1 MRTRMIVTTLT
12 AAAALSLSLTACG
25 SDGGGTAAP
34 AKSSA
39 AATAAAPAASTPAA
53 ADSAAPAASTAAPTA
68 PTKAAGTADPTQ
80 LAKELAMVAGLKQI
94 DPKLAADNQKTVAAA
109 QQTCADIKAGKD
121 DATVAKNTT
130 TYFAATGAKV
140 TDQQG
145 QMIAVIV
152 KAALCP

>member
-1 MRTRMIVTTLT
+1 MIVTTLT
-12 AAAALSLSLTACG
+12 AAAALSLAACSSSGSTTAE
-25 SDGGGTAAP
+25 P
-34 AKSSA
+34 AKTS
-39 AATAAAPAASTPAA
+39 ATAAAPASGAPTAA
-53 ADSAAPAASTAAPTA
+53 GSSAPAASTAATTA
-68 PTKAAGTADPTQ
+68 PTKAAGTPNPTE

-121 DATVAKNTT
+121 DATVAKNTI
-130 TYFAATGAKV
+130 TYFAATGATV
-140 TDQQG
+140 NEQQS

>member
-12 AAAALSLSLTACG
+12 AAAALSLTACS
-25 SDGGGTAAP
+25 SDGGGTAEP

-39 AATAAAPAASTPAA
+39 TVAAPASSTPATA
-53 ADSAAPAASTAAPTA
+53 GSSAPAGTSAPSTA
-68 PTKAAGTADPTQ
+68 PTKAAGTPNTEQ

-94 DPKLAADNQKTVAAA
+94 DPKLAQDNQKTVAAA

-121 DATVAKNTT
+121 DATVAKNTVG
-130 TYFAATGAKV
+130 YFGAAGASLNE
-140 TDQQG
+140 QQG
-145 QMIAVIV
+145 QMVAVIV

>member
-39 AATAAAPAASTPAA
+39 ATAAAPAASTPAA
-53 ADSAAPAASTAAPTA
+53 ADSATPAASTAAPTA

>member
-1 MRTRMIVTTLT
+1 MIVTTLT

-25 SDGGGTAAP
+25 SDGGGTAEP
-34 AKSSA
+34 AKSS
-39 AATAAAPAASTPAA
+39 ATAAAPASSAPTA
-53 ADSAAPAASTAAPTA
+53 ADSPAPAASTAAPTA

-80 LAKELAMVAGLKQI
+80 LAMVAGLKQI